1 MHEEYHH
8 HKLKFILCLIS
19 NSKLLTTALTKIVRS
34 SVMPS
39 NVFCET
45 LNTSLLLKRRNAVV
59 HLDSIVGTSLTRLV
73 HVLSMTDR
81 RHGIQFTKF
90 KFKLMFMI
98 QVLFKGIKLD
108 SWAWTHPICLMTPF
122 KVGAAKV

>member
-1 MHEEYHH
+1 
-8 HKLKFILCLIS
+8 
-19 NSKLLTTALTKIVRS
+19 
-34 SVMPS
+34 MPS

-108 SWAWTHPICLMTPF
+108 S
-122 KVGAAKV
+122 